1 MRKPLRHFDE
11 NLLTRSL
18 RPRVRQADTKRRAGW
33 REQDQR
39 RRGDVRIRSE
49 LPGPRAAPACGCSLC
64 RVSAAWFGLIGVVVG
79 GLLSTIANLFSAVR
93 QELNDAVVA
102 ARIIYSDL
110 ESDERSAADGERRS
124 ELWATHRADLA
135 RALGYKQWMAV
146 AAAYQTN
153 DLTPSVRGEI
163 ISNAMD
169 MLRPVVA
176 SKRRIVFQR
185 FGNFSGH

>member
-1 MRKPLRHFDE
+1 
-11 NLLTRSL
+11 
-18 RPRVRQADTKRRAGW
+18 
-33 REQDQR
+33 
-39 RRGDVRIRSE
+39 
-49 LPGPRAAPACGCSLC
+49 
-64 RVSAAWFGLIGVVVG
+64 VSAAWFGLIGVVVG

-110 ESDERSAADGERRS
+110 QSDQGSAADDERRS

-153 DLTPSVRGEI
+153 DLTPSDRGEI
-163 ISNAMD
+163 TRKARE
-169 MLRPVVA
+169 MLEPVVTG
-176 SKRRIVFQR
+176 KRRIVIQR
-185 FGNFSGH
+185 FGNFSGR